1 MRCSGSRYVIAVLRN
16 TLDPLEFTLELYDSG
31 TQRWTSR
38 LLRVQEPQRD
48 RVLPIPDSATE
59 LGFHRTTK
67 TIALGPTTVGWV
79 DLWRGILFCDVLRQ
93 DHTVLLCYVSL
104 SAPLNPD
111 RKRQCSPRTSWDI
124 AVVNGCIKYI
134 EFKTHI
140 RPGSVGHMEQEGY

>member
-1 MRCSGSRYVIAVLRN
+1 VRCSGSRYVIAVLRN

-79 DLWRGILFCDVLRQ
+79 DLWRGILFCDVLDQ
-93 DHTVLLCYVSL
+93 SPVLRDMPLPKPARCNRATSAEEAPVAIGTSPSSSSQINRTL
-104 SAPLNPD
+104 SSMSRWELVL
-111 RKRQCSPRTSWDI
+111 T
-124 AVVNGCIKYI
+124 
-134 EFKTHI
+134 T
-140 RPGSVGHMEQEGY
+140 M